1 MRPRSRRGTD
11 LGAADEATTGEPAR
25 GDFASEEGSVPPAAG
40 GQPTR
45 VHGAPRTS
53 RTGGGGGGNRC
64 AGTVALARAA
74 RAAMLPCGLLPAA
87 PAGDGVAC
95 PYSMDCDD
103 LTAGD
108 PFDGACE
115 VNPG

>member
-1 MRPRSRRGTD
+1 M
-11 LGAADEATTGEPAR
+11 
-25 GDFASEEGSVPPAAG
+25 PPAAG
-40 GQPTR
+40 GLPTR
-45 VHGAPRTS
+45 AHGAPRTS
-53 RTGGGGGGNRC
+53 RTGGGGNRR
-64 AGTVALARAA
+64 AGTVALA
-74 RAAMLPCGLLPAA
+74 RAAMLPCGLLPAS

>member
-11 LGAADEATTGEPAR
+11 LGAADEATTGEPAK
-25 GDFASEEGSVPPAAG
+25 GNFASEEGSVPPAAG
-40 GQPTR
+40 GQPMR
-45 VHGAPRTS
+45 AHGAPRTS
-53 RTGGGGGGNRC
+53 RTGGGGNRR
-64 AGTVALARAA
+64 AGTVALA
-74 RAAMLPCGLLPAA
+74 RAAMLPCGLLPAS
-87 PAGDGVAC
+87 PAGDGVAYTLAC
-95 PYSMDCDD
+95 PYSTDCDD

>member
-1 MRPRSRRGTD
+1 MPSGTARTRPRSRRGTN
-11 LGAADEATTGEPAR
+11 LRAADEATTGEPAR
-25 GDFASEEGSVPPAAG
+25 GDFASEEGSVPPAA
-40 GQPTR
+40 
-45 VHGAPRTS
+45 
-53 RTGGGGGGNRC
+53 GGGGGGNRC

-108 PFDGACE
+108 PFDRACE